1 MEGRHEEVY
10 QCQNSRDWARG
21 PNPTLAGCGLNFPQV
36 NHGSAHCSHRAVS
49 VCCLMSVSLVHSYG
63 PCAAPIVVAA
73 ACTCLPLGASCS
85 AVLLD
90 Q

>member
-1 MEGRHEEVY
+1 MEGRHEEDY
-10 QCQNSRDWARG
+10 QCKDWARG
-21 PNPTLAGCGLNFPQV
+21 PNPTLAGCGLNFSQV

-49 VCCLMSVSLVHSYG
+49 ACCLMSCFA
-63 PCAAPIVVAA
+63 CAQPWAMCSPNSSRRSCVYW
-73 ACTCLPLGASCS
+73 LPLGASCG